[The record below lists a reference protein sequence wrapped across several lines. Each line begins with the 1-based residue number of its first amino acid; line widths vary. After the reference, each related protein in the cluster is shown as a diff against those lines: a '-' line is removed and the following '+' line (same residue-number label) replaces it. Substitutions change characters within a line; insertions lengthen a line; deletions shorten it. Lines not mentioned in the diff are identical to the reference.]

1 MPPRTTDAM
10 AAPAAAAAPA
20 TGAASG
26 QAPDTVIFDI
36 GGVLLDWNPRYLYRQ
51 LFQDPAEMEGFL
63 ARICTSEWHRGHD
76 LGEDTL
82 RSCQHL
88 ARQHPAYRD
97 LIMAWAERG
106 EEMIAGQFD
115 ETVEILGALKA
126 AGVRCY
132 ALSNMERE
140 TFPLRRRRFGF
151 LEWFDG
157 HVISGIEGVA
167 KPDRKIFQILLARHR
182 LDPGA
187 AVFIDDSPPNVA
199 AAGEL
204 GLTALRFTSA
214 PQLRADLQALG
225 LRS

>member
-1 MPPRTTDAM
+1 MPPRTTDAT
-10 AAPAAAAAPA
+10 AAAAASAP
-20 TGAASG
+20 GASG
-26 QAPDTVIFDI
+26 RAPGTVIFDL
-36 GGVLLDWNPRYLYRQ
+36 GGVLLDWNPRHLYRQ

-63 ARICTSEWHRGHD
+63 ARICTSEWHRAHD
-76 LGEDTL
+76 LGEDIR
-82 RSCQHL
+82 RSCQRL

-106 EEMIAGQFD
+106 EEMIAGQID
-115 ETVEILGALKA
+115 GTVEILAALKA

-140 TFPLRRRRFGF
+140 TFPLRRRRFAF
-151 LEWFDG
+151 LDWFDG

-167 KPDRKIFQILLARHR
+167 KPDRKIFRILLERHR
-182 LDPGA
+182 LDPGD

-199 AAGEL
+199 AASEL

-214 PQLRADLQALG
+214 RRLRADLSALG